1 MNGNSKLAAVISYI
15 TWIGW
20 IVAFFIGDRNDE
32 FVRQHINQALILNI
46 VSVISG
52 AIGRLGGIFSFAS
65 GLIGLVI
72 LVLLVLGIY
81 KAATGDKTPL
91 PVIGDFRII

>member
-1 MNGNSKLAAVISYI
+1 MNGNSKLVGVISYI

-20 IVAFFIGDRNDE
+20 IVAFFMRDKSDD

-52 AIGRLGGIFSFAS
+52 AVGRLGGIFSLAS
-65 GLIGLVI
+65 GFVGLVI

-81 KAATGDKTPL
+81 RAATGDKTPL
-91 PVIGDFRII
+91 PVIGDFRIV